1 MHHPQHDSSY
11 LARNWGQGNPRRRP
25 GYNSFRLQW
34 HLGQVG
40 PRVGACLSD
49 GETGDTWWQGRA
61 ALPQRVLLPQVFTK
75 GVTLREGAR
84 RALRVAVGKGWARWR
99 GSRGHSSKS
108 AGAGCA
114 VAVWALRASR
124 KNTMAARKDT
134 PMPPPRIP
142 VFWGVG
148 CTCLLGLALEMWSG
162 PWGLSRASFA
172 IQPRPRLRTL
182 LDGAGPQAPGVTW
195 LVEQNADVEAL
206 YF

>member
-1 MHHPQHDSSY
+1 MCMT
-11 LARNWGQGNPRRRP
+11 
-25 GYNSFRLQW
+25 
-34 HLGQVG
+34 
-40 PRVGACLSD
+40 VGAA
-49 GETGDTWWQGRA
+49 E
-61 ALPQRVLLPQVFTK
+61 V
-75 GVTLREGAR
+75 
-84 RALRVAVGKGWARWR
+84 LRVVEQAWAAPAVLTAVSP
-99 GSRGHSSKS
+99 SRTPTRRSG
-108 AGAGCA
+108 GPTGGCGF
-114 VAVWALRASR
+114 
-124 KNTMAARKDT
+124 
-134 PMPPPRIP
+134 PRIP